1 MRLFYFLLLLSC
13 CHPAVLGTKDSP
25 PRHLLAS
32 VKRHAKGHGRVA
44 ACAGKKI
51 YILDLNA
58 FAEVNGTPVC
68 RFTKVCLASVMLV
81 YQRADTA
88 TVCTAYL
95 APMPYRSVFQHCLL
109 WLCVQQDVK
118 SKSILVPSVLPDAPG
133 GQEGVPLATA
143 AHAGPWHLRR
153 SIESSEHKTN
163 DIDAADIVFV
173 YDFCFYAQ
181 WLAQVTPQHSG
192 ISGEKD
198 LLPDID
204 CHTTSR
210 VHS

>member
-1 MRLFYFLLLLSC
+1 
-13 CHPAVLGTKDSP
+13 
-25 PRHLLAS
+25 
-32 VKRHAKGHGRVA
+32 
-44 ACAGKKI
+44 
-51 YILDLNA
+51 
-58 FAEVNGTPVC
+58 
-68 RFTKVCLASVMLV
+68 
-81 YQRADTA
+81 
-88 TVCTAYL
+88 
-95 APMPYRSVFQHCLL
+95 MPYRSVFQHCLL
-109 WLCVQQDVK
+109 WLYVQQDVK

-192 ISGEKD
+192 ISGEKE
-198 LLPDID
+198 LLPDTD